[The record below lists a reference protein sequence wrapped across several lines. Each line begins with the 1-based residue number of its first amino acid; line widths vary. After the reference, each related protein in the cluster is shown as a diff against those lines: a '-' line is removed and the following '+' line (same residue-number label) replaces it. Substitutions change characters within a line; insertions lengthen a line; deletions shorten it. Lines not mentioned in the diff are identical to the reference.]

1 MAATILDIAKASG
14 KSYPTVSRAL
24 NDHPKISG
32 KTKELIR
39 KVAAELNYRP
49 SFAGTALKKGR
60 TGILSVIVP
69 DLADPFYSEF
79 ISDFKRDAHGAD
91 YDVVVYD
98 YETSPDLERRCL
110 ERMLRGS
117 CDGVVA
123 FITSFKHT
131 SDLVERIW
139 NARIPLIA
147 IGTRHQVNLH
157 YDHVAVDMRE
167 SLKRIFAQLKRED
180 KTELAFIASNMSDET
195 FANVY
200 SYTKELLGHCQVELE
215 MSHVFRSVS
224 DSTCQAQNGL
234 LAANEVFEKIPSVE
248 IILAWNGYQAY
259 GVIQSAIA
267 HGRKI
272 PKDLALIVRD
282 DTWISRYST
291 FPVYAIDQR
300 LDLVAKECFST
311 IYKRLKSLNEEGKW
325 IRPVRK
331 VILAEPVFH
340 KQRELN

>member
-1 MAATILDIAKASG
+1 MATTILDIAKASG

-24 NDHPKISG
+24 NDHPKISV
-32 KTKELIR
+32 KTKEHIR

-49 SFAGTALKKGR
+49 SFAGTALKKGC
-60 TGILSVIVP
+60 TGILVVIVP

-79 ISDFKRDAHGAD
+79 ISNFKKEAHTAD

-98 YETSPDLERRCL
+98 YEMNPDLERRCL
-110 ERMLRGS
+110 ERMLSGC
-117 CDGVVA
+117 CDGGVA

-131 SDLVERIW
+131 SDLVGKIW

-147 IGTRHQVNLH
+147 VGTRHQDNLH

-167 SLKRIFAQLKRED
+167 SLKRIFAQLKRKD
-180 KTELAFIASNMSDET
+180 KTELAFITSNLSDEI

-200 SYTKELLGHCQVELE
+200 GYMKVLLEHCKVELDL
-215 MSHVFRSVS
+215 SHVFRSKS
-224 DSTCQAQNGL
+224 ESSCQALNGL
-234 LAANEVFEKIPSVE
+234 LAANELFAKMPSVK
-248 IILAWNGYQAY
+248 IILAWNGYQGY
-259 GVIQSAIA
+259 GIIQSAIA

-272 PKDLALIVRD
+272 SKDLVLIVRD

-291 FPVYAIDQR
+291 FPIHAIDQR
-300 LDLVAKECFST
+300 LDLVAKECFSA
-311 IYKRLKSLNEEGKW
+311 INKRLKSINAKEEW
-325 IRPVRK
+325 SPPIRK

-340 KQRELN
+340 KVSEK

>member
-79 ISDFKRDAHGAD
+79 ISGFKKEAHTAD

-131 SDLVERIW
+131 ADLVERIW
-139 NARIPLIA
+139 NARIPMIA
-147 IGTRHQVNLH
+147 IGTRHQENLH
-157 YDHVAVDMRE
+157 YDHIAVDMRE
-167 SLKRIFAQLKRED
+167 SFKRIFTQLRRES
-180 KTELAFIASNMSDET
+180 KTEVAFISTNMSDET

-200 SYTKELLGHCQVELE
+200 SYMRELLENCKIELDL
-215 MSHVFRSVS
+215 SHAFRSGE
-224 DSTCQAQNGL
+224 DSNCQAQNGL
-234 LAANEVFEKIPSVE
+234 LAANEVFEKFESVD
-248 IILAWNGYQAY
+248 IILAWNGYQSY
-259 GVIQSAIA
+259 GIIQSAIA
-267 HGRKI
+267 YGRKI
-272 PKDLALIVRD
+272 PEDLALIVRD

-291 FPVYAIDQR
+291 FPVYAINQR
-300 LDLVAKECFST
+300 LDLMAKECFST
-311 IYKRLKSLNEEGKW
+311 MIKRLKSLNEEGKW
-325 IRPVRK
+325 SRPIRN

-340 KQRELN
+340 KVTEK